1 MHDATTVAPHARR
14 EPLRRIIVGT
24 DFSENAR
31 HALERVPLLPVGRQ
45 AEVTV
50 VHVLPA
56 AEPPDLCGQLAAAV
70 QRRTEE
76 EAALLRARLAVT
88 APGATVTAVVEHGS
102 PFFVLARE
110 GRNHDADLLVVG
122 RHGAGG
128 IRGLLLGSTAERV
141 VQRSSVP
148 ILVADGAP
156 HGAYMRPLAALA
168 AEHEAHRVVASAARL
183 LGAHVRRLDVVHAY
197 TSPFEGWMEVAG
209 VDRAHLVQCRR
220 DARRAAR
227 EMVQR
232 ALGDGPD
239 VDLELAPHV
248 QYGDARRIVRRAL
261 RRRHNDLLVM
271 GAHTR
276 SGIVHALVGSTAGD
290 LLRLVRCDVLVVPVS

>member
-1 MHDATTVAPHARR
+1 MDDATAVEPRARR

-31 HALERVPLLPVGRQ
+31 HALERVPLLPVARQ

-56 AEPPDLCGQLAAAV
+56 AEPPGPCGELAAAV

-88 APGATVTAVVEHGS
+88 TPGATVQTAVDRGS

-110 GRNHDADLLVVG
+110 ARDREADLLVVG
-122 RHGAGG
+122 RHGTGG
-128 IRGLLLGSTAERV
+128 IRGIQLGSTAERV

-148 ILVADGAP
+148 VLVADGAP
-156 HGAYMRPLAALA
+156 RGAYMHPLAALA
-168 AEHEAHRVVASAARL
+168 AEHEVHRVVVSAARL

-209 VDRAHLVQCRR
+209 VDRDHLAQCRR
-220 DARRAAR
+220 EARRAAHA
-227 EMVQR
+227 MVER
-232 ALGDGPD
+232 ALGEVPD
-239 VDLELAPHV
+239 VDIELAPHV
-248 QYGDARRIVRRAL
+248 EYGDARRIVRRAMG
-261 RRRHNDLLVM
+261 RRHADLLVM

-276 SGIVHALVGSTAGD
+276 SGVVHALVGGTAGD